1 MSAKIEKGLS
11 VVKLHIKSW
20 RGSEIK
26 IEAEL
31 PEIKAREISRAL
43 YAAQTG
49 RVDDSDE
56 ELIRRLN
63 ESGYPEAAEV
73 AHRLK
78 WVIGLEKMLADEL
91 GRCTK
96 NVDCLLNMMPDDLQR
111 LEATSCD

>member
-1 MSAKIEKGLS
+1 MSIKIEKGLS
-11 VVKLHIKSW
+11 VVKLHIKSC
-20 RGSEIK
+20 RGSELK

-31 PEIKAREISRAL
+31 PEIKAREISRAF
-43 YAAQTG
+43 YVAQTG

-73 AHRLK
+73 ARRLK

-91 GRCTK
+91 SRCIE
-96 NVDCLLNMMPDDLQR
+96 NVDCLLNMMPEDLQK
-111 LEATSCD
+111 LEAPSCD